1 MNFGARIG
9 MKLLLP
15 SNGRAKPI
23 HTKLSVRSRSSNYSS
38 LLKNNN
44 ILTPYCR
51 AGVAHDIRHLAPF
64 PLYVERSSGV
74 HKTDADGHTLIDLWM
89 GHGAIG
95 SYTVRAAH
103 FGLQAR

>member
-1 MNFGARIG
+1 

-15 SNGRAKPI
+15 SNGRQKPI
-23 HTKLSVRSRSSNYSS
+23 HVKLLSLSRSFDYS
-38 LLKNNN
+38 LFKNNN
-44 ILTPYCR
+44 TLTPYCH

-64 PLYVERSSGV
+64 PLYIERSSGV